1 MKLRGFTLVELLV
14 VIGIIALLISILLP
28 VMGRARAAAQTVQC
42 MSNLRQIGQGLLY
55 YVNDRSSNKGYLP
68 AASDN
73 RNTAP
78 FNDWMWNLRNYIL
91 PKNSDLQNITPS
103 SVMDFAL
110 IDAYRYGNIF
120 HCPGKKNYIPDGTP
134 QQKISYG
141 MNAFYP
147 LTTANSSFPPG
158 LSSAYARLQ
167 SGFPPA
173 PPVKYDPN
181 WIKFWHPVD
190 RVAVVADINTGDVK
204 LINSGRMYTLDT
216 VAGKIPALWHQNGDN
231 VLFGDFHVETV
242 KKNGLDYY
250 LFLP

>member
-91 PKNSDLQNITPS
+91 PARGFVERGRSDVPS
-103 SVMDFAL
+103 SVTSEEPAFAKGFSL
-110 IDAYRYGNIF
+110 STLFSTHPTTEKRLAQLERISAQLGG
-120 HCPGKKNYIPDGTP
+120 PG
-134 QQKISYG
+134 
-141 MNAFYP
+141 
-147 LTTANSSFPPG
+147 
-158 LSSAYARLQ
+158 AR
-167 SGFPPA
+167 A
-173 PPVKYDPN
+173 
-181 WIKFWHPVD
+181 
-190 RVAVVADINTGDVK
+190 
-204 LINSGRMYTLDT
+204 
-216 VAGKIPALWHQNGDN
+216 
-231 VLFGDFHVETV
+231 
-242 KKNGLDYY
+242 
-250 LFLP
+250 